1 MQSLLPRL
9 KVCSVIGLVAVVVSA
24 GGCGET
30 AVSRPLDHA
39 MDGQFA
45 VIEAAGGRM
54 EIHLD
59 FARSDITDEQLA
71 TLPLPATATSIDLSY
86 TKITNTGL
94 KHLANLTHLEK
105 IRIAGTQIS
114 DEGIATL
121 MELDNLWLVDADHSQ
136 ISRKGQLKLIKFLAP
151 RAQARAVGRSAR

>member
-1 MQSLLPRL
+1 MKNGHAVDSALCLAILL
-9 KVCSVIGLVAVVVSA
+9 AA
-24 GGCGET
+24 GGCESS
-30 AVSRPLDHA
+30 AANSPLDHTK
-39 MDGQFA
+39 DGQSAA
-45 VIEAAGGRM
+45 VEAAGGRM

-59 FARSDITDEQLA
+59 FSGTGITDVDLA
-71 TLPLPATATSIDLSY
+71 TLPLSASATSIDLSN
-86 TKITNTGL
+86 TKITNDGL
-94 KHLANLTHLEK
+94 KHLKRLKQLEK

-121 MELDNLWLVDADHSQ
+121 MELDNLWLVDADQSQ